1 MSNRDVEN
9 NIEEATGH
17 DEADSKLMVTIDS
30 AGVRYGDS
38 SPVPLHSCI
47 NIATQVTPDEAHHQE
62 CQCWPPWFGRVVM
75 KRAAVI
81 VAILLVIAVIVLM
94 EKLLGADILDEK
106 KLIQD
111 LAGELLPSLRNPL
124 TSPTPPTQAAQ

>member
-1 MSNRDVEN
+1 MANPVVEN
-9 NIEEATGH
+9 NIEEVVGH
-17 DEADSKLMVTIDS
+17 DEPDSTLMVTIDS

-38 SPVPLHSCI
+38 SPVPTHSCI

-62 CQCWPPWFGRVVM
+62 CPCWPPRFGHVIM

-81 VAILLVIAVIVLM
+81 IAILLVIAVIVLL
-94 EKLLGADILDEK
+94 EKMLGADILDEK

-111 LAGELLPSLRNPL
+111 LAGELLPSLRNPF
-124 TSPTPPTQAAQ
+124 TTPPTQAAQ